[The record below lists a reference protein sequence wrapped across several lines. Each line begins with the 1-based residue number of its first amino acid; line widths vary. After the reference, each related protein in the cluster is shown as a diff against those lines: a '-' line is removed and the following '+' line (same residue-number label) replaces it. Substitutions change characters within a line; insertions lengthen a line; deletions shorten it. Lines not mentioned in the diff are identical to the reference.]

1 MNNKI
6 EKGCLAIVVNS
17 YCPEN
22 LGKVVTVGNFIGA
35 EDWLEGDDVWEV
47 DVAQMTTSGEEVY
60 SQRECNLLRIDNF
73 DQDVYTLEQI
83 EQLENAINE

>member
-35 EDWLEGDDVWEV
+35 KDWLEGDDVWEV

-60 SQRECNLLRIDNF
+60 SQRECNLLRIDSY
-73 DQDVYTLEQI
+73 DQDMYNDEQI
-83 EQLENAINE
+83 EQLEKERME